1 MGRTMDQLGRK
12 STFVIAVLAMIGSHA
27 AHASTQGT
35 LGATSTGSV
44 TINATIASRVQISGL
59 SDVTFNAVD
68 PTVAAA
74 SAQNV
79 CVWSNTSTRGYR
91 ITASGNGAGSAFT
104 LASGV
109 LPVVPYS
116 VEWAGSSGQASGSA
130 LSSGTALTGLT
141 STATNPTCASGASSS
156 ASLIVKM
163 ASADL
168 QTMQAGPTYTG
179 TLTLLVAPE

>member
-1 MGRTMDQLGRK
+1 MKWTHARTL
-12 STFVIAVLAMIGSHA
+12 SIISALAMTMSQTAYG
-27 AHASTQGT
+27 STQGT
-35 LGATSTGSV
+35 LGATSSGSV

-68 PTVAAA
+68 PSIAAS

-79 CVWSNTSTRGYR
+79 CVWSNTSTRGYQ
-91 ITASGNGAGSAFT
+91 ITASGNGTGSAFT

-130 LSSGTALTGLT
+130 LSSGTPLTGLT
-141 STATNPTCASGASSS
+141 STATNPTCASGATSS

-179 TLTLLVAPE
+179 TLTLLVAPQ